1 MAQITLK
8 ILRRMSVIN
17 SETALEPTM
26 PRRLAKNTNI
36 SIGLFQRC
44 GGEPLDGV
52 RKPPR
57 FVPAEQPPP
66 QTPARAVGKA
76 R

>member
-1 MAQITLK
+1 MVFVLGY
-8 ILRRMSVIN
+8 
-17 SETALEPTM
+17 EPTM

-44 GGEPLDGV
+44 DGEPLDAV
-52 RKPPR
+52 RKPPQ
-57 FVPAEQPPP
+57 FVPAEKQPPP
-66 QTPARAVGKA
+66 QTPARAAGKA

>member
-8 ILRRMSVIN
+8 IHRGMSVITC
-17 SETALEPTM
+17 ETVLEPTM

-44 GGEPLDGV
+44 DGEPLDAV

-57 FVPAEQPPP
+57 FVPAEKQPP
-66 QTPARAVGKA
+66 QTPVRAVGKA